1 MQRLSFRY
9 QFFLLFISIFIIEV
23 LIAKYLHDPFIRPFV
38 GDVLVVILIYSF
50 FSIFLNCSTSK
61 LAFAVFIFTCSIEI
75 LQWFHLVK
83 LLHLENNKIMK
94 IALGSVFDI
103 KDILAYF
110 AGYLICLRIK

>member
-1 MQRLSFRY
+1 MQHLSFRY
-9 QFFLLFISIFIIEV
+9 QYFLLFIFIFIIEV
-23 LIAKYLHDPFIRPFV
+23 LIAKYLQDPFIRPFV

-61 LAFAVFIFTCSIEI
+61 LAFAVFIFACSIEI

-83 LLHLENNKIMK
+83 LFHLENNKFMK